1 MKIFNYDYKIGDKF
15 MVRNKSAY
23 KYETPYKGPY
33 GINQPWTNGMVALEI
48 VATKINLSPVHL
60 SPIEIK

>member
-48 VATKINLSPVHL
+48 VATENQLITCTLKPYRD
-60 SPIEIK
+60 